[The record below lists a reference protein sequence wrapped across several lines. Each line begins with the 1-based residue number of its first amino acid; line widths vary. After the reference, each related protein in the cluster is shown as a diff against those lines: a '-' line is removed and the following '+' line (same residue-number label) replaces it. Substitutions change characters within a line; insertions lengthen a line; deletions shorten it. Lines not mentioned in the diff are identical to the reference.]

1 MSSTELQ
8 HQNLAEALQRRA
20 HWHLNAQEWQ
30 QYLQTISDLVQLYDN
45 DNATAQR
52 VVALMGA
59 QGQDI
64 AQWLDLAN
72 YAQQNL
78 VQAIEHAQTVT
89 QKLVQQEHK
98 HNLKH
103 LHQLQIDLVTRK

>member
-1 MSSTELQ
+1 MTDLDLQ

-20 HWHLNAQEWQ
+20 RWHLAAQEWQ
-30 QYLQTISDLVQLYDN
+30 QYLQTISDLVLLYDN

-64 AQWLDLAN
+64 AQWLNLAN

-89 QKLVQQEHK
+89 QKLVQQEQK
-98 HNLKH
+98 HNQKH
-103 LHQLQIDLVTRK
+103 LRQLQIDLVTRK